1 MAEVVSTQNAATDAW
16 REANGFPPIFKN
28 NPVTFT
34 QYWQDAQKLL
44 KQDPDAGKKLVARMK
59 KELFQPETSQVM
71 LILNEMLMAKGAME
85 RALYERNL
93 QGESATADQIA
104 AVNDA
109 LAYYAEMTL
118 LNSRVGSIQATA
130 FGARKVFVTDELD
143 IGVIAGRIQHAQGGK
158 KLSEK
163 QSDELK
169 AAYAKIKEF
178 EDREKVREA
187 EAAEDN
193 AQQVFENMVVSE
205 FKKDL
210 REGQKQGEKPLT
222 TLQRKAQESRE
233 WLRQNIG
240 GRANMNF
247 LPAQE
252 AYHVAVIGVSYIA
265 EGASAIGAFATR
277 LIKDFGNRYLPFV
290 GDIYKKSQELH
301 QAVVPKAKKIKPR
314 QEILDGIDPGEM
326 VNGKAIYQLVRY
338 YVNEGLQTFEE
349 VMTAVHADL
358 QLSHPNL
365 TMREVHDAFSNY
377 GIVTQPNQE
386 KDAKTA
392 RKYREMAR
400 YSSQLEDAMAKD
412 YPKKTGPQRDPQAQ
426 EVRDLAKQVRDTI
439 RKFNLRPKNDK
450 EQLKS
455 TFDAIKTRLKNEF
468 EDYDTAVKKGEER
481 KAREP
486 QKFTAEEEAE
496 LKDLREKRDDRK
508 KDYEAIFKKK
518 GLTTEQRIER
528 MEALL
533 DRRIE
538 EERKML
544 EEGILKRDREMQMGP
559 WTPALRK
566 QQETLNKLK
575 ADRRE
580 RQKAAR
586 PKTPELEKKYQRD
599 LKSLDKR
606 IKEEEDLLAAGL
618 TARQKNFKMGRW
630 TPQMAEMQARLDALR
645 DDRRE
650 LAKKRAPKKSEEQTA
665 YERSVRAIEA
675 AIQRYNDIIN
685 AIKKPGKPTFTRTLD
700 AEMQSL
706 LDQRDALRDA
716 ADAVLEADP
725 ERKDKR
731 KQDLLKVLNKSINE
745 ITRKIQDGDFSTKTR
760 KPGEFDKDPDV
771 VSIRAA
777 RDLLNKTLA
786 AMRKVD
792 PDAAKKQLRDM
803 IAKREAELS
812 KGITLPDTE
821 EDPFAGDEEIKNLRT
836 ALDLLTDIK
845 RIKTSTA
852 KIQARLDAKDY
863 TKSVKPTPKTSK
875 AREDAIM
882 EHNRLKSELNRMVI
896 QTELDNRSFGQLVA
910 DRTKDLLFN
919 VSRTLKTSADAGTIG
934 RQTQLVAFTRP
945 VVWAKSLPSHF
956 AFAKKHAERV
966 QARVENHPDYDV
978 MVRAGMN
985 LGSWQEGATFEQ
997 MNEEMRSE
1005 VLRLIPVVGKVAGA
1019 VVDASI
1025 RAYVSGINSVRAPY
1039 FSLLYRTL
1047 IGERKGFSAKL
1058 TNKLGGV
1065 GLGTQK
1071 EIEYLARFVEVMT
1084 GRGNL
1089 GAAAKSAELLAQT
1102 LFSPRYW
1109 LSRLQIIGHFPVLAA
1124 DLMTGFQFFPETRAA
1139 RKVVAMEYARM
1150 VIGVAV
1156 YYNFLSM
1163 VKHLRGW
1170 DDDEMYIE
1178 EDPRSSDF
1186 GKIKIGNTRIDP
1198 MAGMLQNIVFV
1209 SRTGAWM
1216 LRTTEFGREAIDGD
1230 KIVGGKLISMRDA
1243 VGDPAKIGDTMG
1255 GTMLK
1260 MIQTK
1265 LAPWPSAIFDVA
1277 FGEDAVGNTAQM
1289 ETEFLGL
1296 YLPLSQVEIYNA
1308 MQEHGANPGL
1318 IYSATNLLGWG
1329 VSTYGPGT
1337 KKTTLE
1343 QDIMT
1348 GVLGFDQSRYERDD
1362 AKKAPGWK
1370 IPKSKG
1376 LPTF

>member
-1 MAEVVSTQNAATDAW
+1 MVSTQNAATDAW

-44 KQDPDAGKKLVARMK
+44 KQDPDASKKLVARMK
-59 KELFQPETSQVM
+59 RELFQPDTSQVM

-85 RALYERNL
+85 RALYERNR

-143 IGVIAGRIQHAQGGK
+143 IGIIAGRIQHAQGGK
-158 KLSEK
+158 KLSEE

-187 EAAEDN
+187 EASEDN
-193 AQQVFENMVVSE
+193 AQQVFENMVIPE
-205 FKKDL
+205 FKKAL

-233 WLRQNIG
+233 WLRQNIQ
-240 GRANMNF
+240 GRANMNW

-252 AYHVAVIGVSYIA
+252 AYHVAVIGVSYIVD
-265 EGASAIGAFATR
+265 GANTITAFATR
-277 LIKDFGNRYLPFV
+277 LTKDFGRRYIPFV
-290 GDIYKKSQELH
+290 GDIYSKSQELH

-349 VMTAVHADL
+349 VMTAVHTDL
-358 QLSHPNL
+358 RSSYPNL

-377 GIVTQPNQE
+377 GITTQPSQE
-386 KDAKTA
+386 KDAKTT

-400 YSSQLEDAMAKD
+400 YSSQLEDALAKS
-412 YPKKTGPQRDPQAQ
+412 YPKKTGPQRDPQEQ
-426 EVRDLAKQVRDTI
+426 EVRDLAKQVKDTI
-439 RKFNLRPKNDK
+439 RKFNLRPQNGK

-468 EDYDTAVKKGEER
+468 EDLDKAVTSKQALKE
-481 KAREP
+481 REP

-496 LKDLREKRDDRK
+496 LKDLKERRDDRK
-508 KDYEAIFKKK
+508 KDYDAIFKAP
-518 GLTTEQRIER
+518 GLTQEQQLER
-528 MEALL
+528 AEKLL
-533 DRRIE
+533 DRRIA
-538 EERKML
+538 EERKL
-544 EEGILKRDREMQMGP
+544 LAEGLLQRARDVKMGP
-559 WTPALRK
+559 WTPELRALK
-566 QQETLNKLK
+566 TQLDQLK
-575 ADRRE
+575 TDRRE
-580 RQKAAR
+580 RQKAAK
-586 PKTPELEKKYQRD
+586 PKKPELLKKYERD
-599 LKSLDKR
+599 LASLEKR
-606 IKEEEDLLAAGL
+606 IKDEEKLLAAGL
-618 TARQKNFKMGRW
+618 TARQRDIRMGRW
-630 TPQMAEMQARLDALR
+630 TPQMAELQARLDALR
-645 DDRRE
+645 DDRRK
-650 LAKKRAPKKSEEQTA
+650 LAKSRRPKKSEEQTA
-665 YERSVRAIEA
+665 YERSVRVIEA
-675 AIQRYNDIIN
+675 SIKRYKDIIN

-700 AEMQSL
+700 SEML
-706 LDQRDALRDA
+706 ALIDQRDALRDA

-731 KQDLLKVLNKSINE
+731 KQDLLKVLNKSVAE

-760 KPGEFDKDPDV
+760 EPGEFDKDPDV
-771 VSIRAA
+771 VSIRAT

-812 KGITLPDTE
+812 KGVTLPDTK
-821 EDPFAGDEEIKNLRT
+821 EDPFAGDEEIQNLRT
-836 ALDLLTDIK
+836 ALDLLSDIK

-910 DRTKDLLFN
+910 DRTNDLLFN
-919 VSRTLKTSADAGTIG
+919 VSRTLMTSADVGTIG

-945 VVWAKSLPSHF
+945 GVWAKSLPSHF

-978 MVRAGMN
+978 AVRAKMN
-985 LGSWQEGATFEQ
+985 FGSWQEGATFDQ

-1005 VLRLIPVVGKVAGA
+1005 ILRLIPGVGKVTAA

-1025 RAYVSGINSVRAPY
+1025 RAYVSGINSVRMPY

-1058 TNKLGGV
+1058 TNKLGGI

-1071 EIEYLARFVEVMT
+1071 EIEYLAKHVEVMT

-1089 GAAAKSAELLAQT
+1089 GAAANSADFLSKL

-1109 LSRLQIIGHFPVLAA
+1109 LSRLQVIGHFPVMAV
-1124 DLMTGFQFFPETRAA
+1124 DLMTGFKFYPETRAA

-1186 GKIKIGNTRIDP
+1186 GKVKIGNTRIDP
-1198 MAGMLQNIVFV
+1198 MAGMLQNLVFV
-1209 SRTGAWM
+1209 SRTGSWM
-1216 LRTTEFGREAIDGD
+1216 LRGTEFGREAIDGD
-1230 KIVGGKLISMRDA
+1230 KIKGGELMNMRDA
-1243 VGDPAKIGDTMG
+1243 VGNPAQSGDTMG
-1255 GTMLK
+1255 GTTLK

-1265 LAPWPSAIFDVA
+1265 LAPWPSAIWNVMA
-1277 FGEDAVGNTAQM
+1277 GEDAVGNRVQL
-1289 ETEFLGL
+1289 ETEMLGL
-1296 YLPLSQVEIYNA
+1296 YLPLSQVEMYNA
-1308 MQEHGANPGL
+1308 MREHGANPGM
-1318 IYSATNLLGWG
+1318 IYSAINLLGWG

-1337 KKTTLE
+1337 KETTLE
-1343 QDIMT
+1343 QDAFIWM
-1348 GVLGFDQSRYERDD
+1348 GVDQSRYEKDSD
-1362 AKKAPGWK
+1362 K
-1370 IPKSKG
+1370 PKPYK
-1376 LPTF
+1376 LPKPKPLSSF